1 MTAFRM
7 TRTDRDRPVPPL
19 CHDDTMVIGT
29 KSDGEAALSRIPMR
43 STDAAGP
50 CPCNSGRMDLESVR
64 AAEESLLSSAVRR
77 DPSRVRE
84 LLHPDFVEIGRSGR
98 RWSRDEIVATL
109 SGEGERAA
117 TNTGEWHL
125 SELGP
130 DIALVTYIVRGVD
143 CDSRH
148 SSIWSSS
155 DGRLRMLF
163 HQGTFVASQ

>member
-1 MTAFRM
+1 MLTIPIPYAGNARS
-7 TRTDRDRPVPPL
+7 RP
-19 CHDDTMVIGT
+19 
-29 KSDGEAALSRIPMR
+29 R
-43 STDAAGP
+43 
-50 CPCNSGRMDLESVR
+50 PCNSGRVDLESVR

-117 TNTGEWHL
+117 TTTGEWNL

-130 DIALVTYIVRGVD
+130 NVALVTYVIRGVD
-143 CDSRH
+143 RDSRH
-148 SSIWSSS
+148 SSIWSLS

-163 HQGTFVASQ
+163 HQGTFVASP